1 MGRLPSS
8 RTRPPGGTG
17 HKVDGSLGYNTAP
30 TVAVSANPT
39 TVDSAGSVTLTPTV
53 PDGQNNV
60 TSYLWTS
67 NGDGTF
73 ADDDAANTTW
83 TAPAVTGTNRS
94 VSPTLTLTDGGG
106 LTGTA
111 FRAVTVR
118 TAPSVTVAASATWV
132 AGGGDLTLDGTA
144 SSPSGNLTYSW
155 SSTGGGTFGDA
166 SAADTTW
173 TAPAAAA
180 SVQSVTLT
188 VTDTTTGLVTSY
200 AVTVTGGRIPVQPCG
215 AVAGAAPRGVGV
227 PRRGRPFLSRHRPV
241 CADLPGAGPRVGRRV
256 PQCLCRGPR
265 VDRPA
270 GGGGGH
276 RGRNPHAHRHPRG
289 RRGRR
294 RRDIHL
300 HAEIYSGC
308 QSSHWRRNTAA
319 NRSSGS
325 R

>member
-1 MGRLPSS
+1 MEERHSATLNFFTVPANALNSGYELEETDRVGSE
-8 RTRPPGGTG
+8 
-17 HKVDGSLGYNTAP
+17 KVKRDSP
-30 TVAVSANPT
+30 CPRR
-39 TVDSAGSVTLTPTV
+39 SAGSSAGTG
-53 PDGQNNV
+53 PD
-60 TSYLWTS
+60 S
-67 NGDGTF
+67 
-73 ADDDAANTTW
+73 
-83 TAPAVTGTNRS
+83 RH
-94 VSPTLTLTDGGG
+94 
-106 LTGTA
+106 
-111 FRAVTVR
+111 RR
-118 TAPSVTVAASATWV
+118 T
-132 AGGGDLTLDGTA
+132 

-188 VTDTTTGLVTSY
+188 STVTDTTTGLVTSY

-215 AVAGAAPRGVGV
+215 AVAGAAPRGLGV
-227 PRRGRPFLSRHRPV
+227 PRRGRPFLSRHRSV
-241 CADLPGAGPRVGRRV
+241 GADLPGAGPRVGRRV

-276 RGRNPHAHRHPRG
+276 RGRNPHAHHHPRG
-289 RRGRR
+289 RRDRR

-308 QSSHWRRNTAA
+308 QTSHWRRNTAA